1 MARQSSLIKLEGS
14 VGDLTFVKTK
24 RGYFVRKK
32 ASMSKAR
39 IQTDPNFQRT
49 RENIAEFGNVAQAGG
64 VLRKSLR
71 TAVLDVQ
78 DANAANRLFSILTAV
93 KNQDATHDRGLRTV
107 AAGIADAPG
116 QAILNGFD
124 FNDGANLDSILL
136 KDFTLDTDDGVLTI
150 TGLKP
155 STDLLKPLAAHKAG
169 FNLFWTKV
177 DFAHGISNTVQA
189 TESLIALDDAP
200 HNITLTIPAPP
211 TGTGIN
217 IFAVR
222 LVYYQ
227 TLNGENYIFNDETRS
242 CAKIVAV
249 V

>member
-1 MARQSSLIKLEGS
+1 MARQSSIIKFEGT
-14 VGDLTFVKTK
+14 VGDLTFVK
-24 RGYFVRKK
+24 RNGQYFVRKK
-32 ASMSKAR
+32 ASIPKSR

-78 DANAANRLFSILTAV
+78 DGNAANRLFSILTAV
-93 KNQDATHDRGLRTV
+93 KNKDTSHDRGLRTV
-107 AAGIADAPG
+107 AAGISDAPG

-136 KDFTLDTDDGVLTI
+136 KDFSLDTDDGVLTI

-189 TESLIALDDAP
+189 TEAIITLDDAP

-211 TGTGIN
+211 AGTGIN

-227 TLNGENYIFNDETRS
+227 TLNG
-242 CAKIVAV
+242 
-249 V
+249 

>member
-1 MARQSSLIKLEGS
+1 MARQSSIIKFEGT

-24 RGYFVRKK
+24 NGYFVRRKPNIPK
-32 ASMSKAR
+32 SR
-39 IQTDPNFQRT
+39 IMTDPNFLRT
-49 RENIAEFGNVAQAGG
+49 RENMAEFGNVAQAGN

-71 TAVLDVQ
+71 TAANDIQDGNVSNRMFSVL
-78 DANAANRLFSILTAV
+78 TGV
-93 KNQDATHDRGLRTV
+93 KNLDTSHDRGLRTV

-116 QAILNGFD
+116 QAFLNGFD
-124 FNDGANLDSILL
+124 FNEMAPLDSILL
-136 KDFTLDTDDGVLTI
+136 KDFSLDTDDGVLTI

-189 TESLIALDDAP
+189 TESIVTLDDAP
-200 HNITLTIPAPP
+200 HNITLTVSAPP

-227 TLNGENYIFNDETRS
+227 TLNGENYIFNDESRS
-242 CAKIVAV
+242 SAKIIAV